1 MSALDPKALDR
12 LSENTQQVKKLL
24 EKLMRIYN
32 K

>member
-1 MSALDPKALDR
+1 MSALDPKALDK

-24 EKLMRIYN
+24 EKLIQLY

>member
-1 MSALDPKALDR
+1 MSTLDPKALDK

-24 EKLMRIYN
+24 EKLIQLY

>member
-1 MSALDPKALDR
+1 MSTLDPKALDK

-24 EKLMRIYN
+24 EKLLLLY

>member
-1 MSALDPKALDR
+1 MSTLDPKALDK

-24 EKLMRIYN
+24 EKLLQLY